1 MEKNNKDAGG
11 AAIKSPKKGGKQNV
25 IINPPEKVDPTRGF
39 NEAFKKAYDRFVV
52 TVEQKTAI
60 VLQAKANKAQMPE
73 EVIQQVFVRGYK
85 DLPLNTSLTRE
96 QYAMNRVNS
105 FIAFGEAFIHDC
117 DLLERVGVKG
127 TGGAMRPHIKRE
139 VSPYNGKTIYHVV
152 DKQGRVKHSTTDEYG
167 AKQHLAQKYD
177 TYNEEVEQIDE
188 LSKSTIGSYVKK
200 AAGDVGASRKLE
212 TDFERNA
219 KSAKKQNM
227 KDANKRL
234 ADKFKATAMKRHA
247 GIAKAVERLTK
258 EEVDQPVEE
267 AKQMKGEDPC
277 WDGYKMVGTKK
288 KNGKEV
294 PNCVPEQAVVEG
306 FMSFKQLNELS
317 PATLS
322 RYITK
327 RQSSPTRTK
336 AAVDTISKRF
346 SGHKGPTKLDH
357 INHGLR
363 RARQK
368 IDDAR
373 EKQTSMNPRKPRST
387 SAPKT
392 GFRSG
397 AIDDTF
403 GT

>member
-1 MEKNNKDAGG
+1 MEKINKNAGG

-60 VLQAKANKAQMPE
+60 VLQAKANKAHMPE

-85 DLPLNTSLTRE
+85 DLPLNTTLTRE

-105 FIAFGEAFIHDC
+105 FLAFGEAFIHDC

-167 AKQHLAQKYD
+167 AKRHLAQKYN
-177 TYNEEVEQIDE
+177 TYN
-188 LSKSTIGSYVKK
+188 
-200 AAGDVGASRKLE
+200 
-212 TDFERNA
+212 
-219 KSAKKQNM
+219 
-227 KDANKRL
+227 
-234 ADKFKATAMKRHA
+234 
-247 GIAKAVERLTK
+247 

-277 WDGYKMVGTKK
+277 WDDYKMVGTKK

-294 PNCVPEQAVVEG
+294 PNCVPEEVKLDEERIDLEVRRHNRVLVLTE
-306 FMSFKQLNELS
+306 E
-317 PATLS
+317 TLS
-322 RYITK
+322 NSFGEALAGRI
-327 RQSSPTRTK
+327 SSRHFQWLDAPVKMLGAADTPAIPLSENLEK
-336 AAVDTISKRF
+336 AMLPNAEKTAAI
-346 SGHKGPTKLDH
+346 
-357 INHGLR
+357 LR
-363 RARQK
+363 DLLA
-368 IDDAR
+368 
-373 EKQTSMNPRKPRST
+373 
-387 SAPKT
+387 
-392 GFRSG
+392 F
-397 AIDDTF
+397 
-403 GT
+403 